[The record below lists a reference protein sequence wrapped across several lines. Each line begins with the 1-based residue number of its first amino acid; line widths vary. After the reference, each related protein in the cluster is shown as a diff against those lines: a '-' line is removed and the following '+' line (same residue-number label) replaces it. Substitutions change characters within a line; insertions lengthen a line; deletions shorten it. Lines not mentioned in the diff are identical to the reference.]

1 LTSIIFVELS
11 FALMLKAFFLLIVLF

>member
-11 FALMLKAFFLLIVLF
+11 FALMLKAFFILIVLF